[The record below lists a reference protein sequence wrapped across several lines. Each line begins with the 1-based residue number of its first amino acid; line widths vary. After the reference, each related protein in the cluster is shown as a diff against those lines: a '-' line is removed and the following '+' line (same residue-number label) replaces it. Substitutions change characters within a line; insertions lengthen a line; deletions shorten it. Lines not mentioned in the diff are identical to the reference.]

1 MISLCSPTFCKRSL
15 RYIGSVSHARPAE
28 GYGKYSALVDLVELY
43 PRFCQLILQLFF
55 DACDVGLL
63 LPRFGGNGRSNRCM
77 SSMTSTSGEH
87 LANARAGLTSDHI
100 TLLKID
106 EVD

>member
-1 MISLCSPTFCKRSL
+1 VQSNDLALQPNLLQEEPAIHWQC
-15 RYIGSVSHARPAE
+15 SVSHARHAE
-28 GYGKYSALVDLVELY
+28 GNGKYSALVDLVELH

-77 SSMTSTSGEH
+77 
-87 LANARAGLTSDHI
+87 
-100 TLLKID
+100 
-106 EVD
+106 